1 MPKIRLFRASDRGS
15 KTNQSLEEF
24 VADQMA
30 EKLRKEQ
37 ESPIVREING
47 RSVNANGSNDTHQRQ
62 EVEKYCA
69 RIAQIM
75 TEMGQKDDLDPHKQ
89 GITLKNL
96 DTPKSST
103 RQQTTVTSSYLNRAL
118 SETEGEEIA
127 LSTKT
132 NKAVTKKN
140 DPPAMGSDKV
150 VNVDEKEE
158 EDSEYSTTEL
168 LNMVKAK
175 LNDFEPEATAN
186 SGSSSSSDGGRDL
199 SEKGSSDNN
208 DKTVE
213 NIIEALSRVKIAMSE
228 SQSQRS
234 DATPSSSNNRKAG
247 RLHFPTSPAVK
258 QKRNKIKAALDKD
271 SKKIV
276 SYPDDDAQHP
286 AKRLGFRQKLRSP
299 RPPKSPMKKSIAATP
314 ESEKTTSV
322 VPSPKTTLPRAPKN
336 SLMAK
341 ALSTPKKG
349 TEAQDQESTQP
360 AAHGLCFDTTTPS
373 VSTNNVIFAL
383 DISSTTAKL
392 KHESNPPKIEVL
404 SPLSQGED
412 EIEVEAAQ
420 QTIVRTEPKSQR
432 TVEEVLRWTD
442 ESQLLESN
450 KELTP
455 KHVPRDGPAWNFL
468 NGNNK
473 RKMKLRLKPQKAIQ
487 ALRKRT
493 ERSPRQPIGV
503 HSQSLVFNDR
513 VEEDEDTMLEH
524 KPDPPTSNCSSPVA
538 DDGTSN
544 IRNEANLSKY
554 VETLN
559 EIEDYI
565 KDAEE
570 GIKSNSV
577 EETPKPKRTTSERV
591 DALFPMLD
599 NMSREG
605 SSVACSRTTV
615 PMANKARS
623 VPVKKT
629 SFSANDQPSP
639 IIEFQEE
646 QLEADRSESFS
657 TSGSGILSDDD
668 IFSEEQNDDDVPNGS
683 GEHMLVMSFSQSL
696 DSQVMRD
703 LDDDLDEIRSLSDLS
718 AVVLEETAAVAKEFK
733 MDMRSMK
740 KYFCFT

>member
-1 MPKIRLFRASDRGS
+1 MPKIRLFRASDGGS
-15 KTNQSLEEF
+15 KTNQSSEEF
-24 VADQMA
+24 ATNQLA
-30 EKLRKEQ
+30 EKLCKKE
-37 ESPIVREING
+37 ETPIVREING
-47 RSVNANGSNDTHQRQ
+47 RSVKANGSNNTHQRQ

-75 TEMGQKDDLDPHKQ
+75 TEMGQKDDLAPHKQ
-89 GITLKNL
+89 GITLESL
-96 DTPKSST
+96 ETPKSST

-127 LSTKT
+127 LSKKT
-132 NKAVTKKN
+132 NKAAKKKN
-140 DPPAMGSDKV
+140 DLPTI

-158 EDSEYSTTEL
+158 EYSEYSTTEL

-175 LNDFEPEATAN
+175 LNDYEPEATAN
-186 SGSSSSSDGGRDL
+186 TGSSSSSSDGDRDL
-199 SEKGSSDNN
+199 SEESSSDSNG
-208 DKTVE
+208 KTVE
-213 NIIEALSRVKIAMSE
+213 SIIEALSRVKIAMSE

-234 DATPSSSNNRKAG
+234 DATPSNGKNRKAG
-247 RLHFPTSPAVK
+247 RVHFPIAVK
-258 QKRNKIKAALDKD
+258 QKRNKIKAAVDKD
-271 SKKIV
+271 SKKTV
-276 SYPDDDAQHP
+276 FYQDADAKHP
-286 AKRLGFRQKLRSP
+286 AKRVGLRQKLRSP
-299 RPPKSPMKKSIAATP
+299 RPPKSPMKKSTAVTP
-314 ESEKTTSV
+314 KSEKTTPV
-322 VPSPKTTLPRAPKN
+322 VPSPKTPLPRAPKS

-349 TEAQDQESTQP
+349 TESQDQECTQQ
-360 AAHGLCFDTTTPS
+360 AAQGLCFDTTTPS
-373 VSTNNVIFAL
+373 VSTNNVAFAL
-383 DISSTTAKL
+383 NIPSTTAEQE
-392 KHESNPPKIEVL
+392 HESTPPKVEVL

-412 EIEVEAAQ
+412 EIEVEAARP
-420 QTIVRTEPKSQR
+420 TIVRTEPKSQR

-473 RKMKLRLKPQKAIQ
+473 RKMKLRLKTQKAIQ

-513 VEEDEDTMLEH
+513 VEEDEDAMLEH
-524 KPDPPTSNCSSPVA
+524 KPDPPTSNCSSSSSPVA
-538 DDGTSN
+538 DEGTSN
-544 IRNEANLSKY
+544 IRSEANLSKY

-570 GIKSNSV
+570 DIESNSV

-599 NMSREG
+599 NMSLEG

-615 PMANKARS
+615 PMANKTGS

-629 SFSANDQPSP
+629 SFAANGQPSP

-646 QLEADRSESFS
+646 QLEADLSESFS
-657 TSGSGILSDDD
+657 TSRGEILSDDD
-668 IFSEEQNDDDVPNGS
+668 IFPEEHSDDDVPSSS

-696 DSQVMRD
+696 DSEVMRD

-718 AVVLEETAAVAKEFK
+718 AVVMEETAAVAKELK

-740 KYFCFT
+740 KYFCFA